1 MSDIQGAQAS
11 ELGAALR
18 SFRGAMLAIAGVSAV
33 VNVLYLTGSFFMLEV
48 YDRVLPSRSMPTL
61 LAISILAASLYAF
74 QGVLDFLRARV
85 LMRIG
90 AALDQE
96 ISSRVYDV
104 LVRAPLR
111 GKGGGDGLQPLR
123 DLDQI
128 RSFLSSGGPTA
139 LFDLPWLPFYLGICY
154 LFHFWLGVTATIGAL
169 ILIAVTL
176 MTDLM
181 TRSPSREAA
190 RLGSVRFGQ
199 AEASRRNAE
208 VLQALGMAG
217 RMGEVWR
224 STNDRYIASQQRL
237 GDVAGGFGALSKVL
251 RMVLQSAVLG
261 VGAILVMRQEA
272 TAGIIIA
279 GSILS
284 ARALAPAELAIANWK
299 GFVAARQG
307 WRRLAEMLA
316 ALPPLSQRV
325 PLPPPALSITVENVT
340 VIPPGGARPT
350 LMDVNF
356 SLAAGQGLGVIGPS
370 AAGKSTLARTLVG
383 IWRPVRGKV
392 RLDGA
397 AIDQWTPE
405 TLGGHIGYLPQ
416 DVELFAGSIAANIGR
431 FRQDA
436 NPQAI
441 IAAASAAGVHDMIL
455 RLPEGYDTYIGDD
468 GAGLSAGQ
476 RQRIGLAR
484 ALFGDP
490 FLVVLDEPNSNLDAE
505 GDEALTRAIKGV
517 RARGGIVVIVAHRP
531 SALAAVDAILLLVEG
546 RQQAFGPKDAVL
558 AKITR
563 GPHEA
568 AAAAPQV
575 RAQAGRAP
583 LITEGKGDAS

>member
-1 MSDIQGAQAS
+1 
-11 ELGAALR
+11 
-18 SFRGAMLAIAGVSAV
+18 
-33 VNVLYLTGSFFMLEV
+33 
-48 YDRVLPSRSMPTL
+48 
-61 LAISILAASLYAF
+61 
-74 QGVLDFLRARV
+74 
-85 LMRIG
+85 
-90 AALDQE
+90 
-96 ISSRVYDV
+96 
-104 LVRAPLR
+104 
-111 GKGGGDGLQPLR
+111 
-123 DLDQI
+123 
-128 RSFLSSGGPTA
+128 
-139 LFDLPWLPFYLGICY
+139 
-154 LFHFWLGVTATIGAL
+154 
-169 ILIAVTL
+169 
-176 MTDLM
+176 
-181 TRSPSREAA
+181 
-190 RLGSVRFGQ
+190 
-199 AEASRRNAE
+199 
-208 VLQALGMAG
+208 
-217 RMGEVWR
+217 
-224 STNDRYIASQQRL
+224 
-237 GDVAGGFGALSKVL
+237 
-251 RMVLQSAVLG
+251 
-261 VGAILVMRQEA
+261 
-272 TAGIIIA
+272 
-279 GSILS
+279 
-284 ARALAPAELAIANWK
+284 
-299 GFVAARQG
+299 
-307 WRRLAEMLA
+307 
-316 ALPPLSQRV
+316 
-325 PLPPPALSITVENVT
+325 
-340 VIPPGGARPT
+340 
-350 LMDVNF
+350 VNF

-416 DVELFAGSIAANIGR
+416 DVELFAGTIAANIGR

-436 NPQAI
+436 DPQAI
-441 IAAASAAGVHDMIL
+441 IAAASAAGVHEMIL

-517 RARGGIVVIVAHRP
+517 RARSGIVVIVAHRP

-568 AAAAPQV
+568 AAAAAQV
-575 RAQAGRAP
+575 RAQAGGPP